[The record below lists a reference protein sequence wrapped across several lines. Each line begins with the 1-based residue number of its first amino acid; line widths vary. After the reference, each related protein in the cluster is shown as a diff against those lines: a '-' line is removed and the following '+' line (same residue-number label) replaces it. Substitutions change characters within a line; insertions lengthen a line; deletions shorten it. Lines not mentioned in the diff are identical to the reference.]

1 MATTLQI
8 LLINYYNVVKWI
20 ILCIYVLCVCIV
32 TPFLAL
38 FNLLHMISQ
47 KLEAQLA

>member
-32 TPFLAL
+32 TPFFGIIYLITYDFTKA
-38 FNLLHMISQ
+38 
-47 KLEAQLA
+47 